1 MKKRNGPVTDSRSRV
16 SRRSF
21 LEGVSAGVA
30 SFLFIPSSVLGQA
43 GKPSANNRLNIAGV
57 GIGGMGQHNVSA
69 VAGTENIVA
78 LCDVDSAYAGPV
90 FKKYPQAKVF
100 ADYRRM
106 LDEMSNEIDAVII
119 ATPDHTH
126 AVIAMECIKRGKH
139 VYVQKPLTRTVE
151 EARRLTEAARQY
163 KVATQMGIQGHSTEE
178 VRLTCEWIWSGVIG
192 KVTEVHIW
200 TNRPVW
206 PQGIGRPAETPNV
219 PGSLNWDLW
228 IGPAPMRPYHP
239 IYHPFKWR
247 GWRDFGTG
255 ALGDIGCHS
264 FDRVFWALKLNY
276 PISVQGSYAN
286 PPLDWQ
292 RQDIVET
299 FPTGS
304 RIVYEF
310 PARDDMPPVKIC
322 WYDGGL
328 MPDVPEEMEEGRKL
342 SPEGGILFI
351 GEKGKLLNGTQ
362 LLPYSLMKEVKRP
375 EKILPRITMSHEMN
389 WVHACKTGEKA
400 CADFDFSGPLTEMVL
415 MGNLSLY
422 YPGQKIRWDGQAM
435 QAVNLP
441 EANQYVKH
449 LYREGWSL

>member
-1 MKKRNGPVTDSRSRV
+1 MPRLSTRRTFMQQTAAVGAAVWVGGSVRADDRAANSRV
-16 SRRSF
+16 RY
-21 LEGVSAGVA
+21 AC
-30 SFLFIPSSVLGQA
+30 I
-43 GKPSANNRLNIAGV
+43 GV
-57 GIGGMGQHNVSA
+57 GGKGAS
-69 VAGTENIVA
+69 
-78 LCDVDSAYAGPV
+78 DSADCARFGDVVAICDIDDTALDKAASREGFGKAAQYND
-90 FKKYPQAKVF
+90 FRK
-100 ADYRRM
+100 M
-106 LDEMSNEIDAVII
+106 LEEMGDRIDAVTVS
-119 ATPDHTH
+119 TPDHCH
-126 AVIAMECIKRGKH
+126 APAAALAMKMGKACF
-139 VYVQKPLTRTVE
+139 VQKPLTHTIW
-151 EARRLTEAARQY
+151 EARRLAEIAREMHVPTMMGNQGTANNGLREAAQIL
-163 KVATQMGIQGHSTEE
+163 KQKHLGDIH
-178 VRLTCEWIWSGVIG
+178 
-192 KVTEVHIW
+192 EVHVF